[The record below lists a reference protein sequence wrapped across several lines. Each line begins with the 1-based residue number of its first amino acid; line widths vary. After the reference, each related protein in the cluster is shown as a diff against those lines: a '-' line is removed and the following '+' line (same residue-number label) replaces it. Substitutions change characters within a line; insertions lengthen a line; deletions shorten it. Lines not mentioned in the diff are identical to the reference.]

1 MKEKTLKIIGLGLA
15 FVIVLVIGLII
26 GFKISDVMSDKNNTL
41 ARKEEVTLEVEE
53 MTSTEEIPSEEE
65 TTVTEATSKTENE
78 TAEEATEQESEES
91 EEDNE
96 EEEDPNA
103 AEDAPDYLGDFH
115 RGECAKLV
123 EQRKALYGE
132 LDSYENTMAITAIN
146 EQIID
151 MNEYNFANKKVAFL
165 GDSITLGLGGTPIG
179 QDKYFGYD
187 EYLEGMLNI
196 GEIIGEGSGG
206 STIGRY
212 NEDSCFQSRLKDEI
226 PKDVD
231 IIICMGGVNDYID
244 GAGHFGDMEHLNYK
258 DTYCGSVDTLY
269 YTLKNSYKDA
279 DVFIVTPYRMKM
291 EEEGTAKG
299 IEFADYIQVQRELAE
314 YYRLPVFDVYNS
326 GILNT
331 TNPELASAFS
341 ADSIHLN
348 DAGYEILAK
357 QIGAELV
364 SYYGSRQ

>member
-1 MKEKTLKIIGLGLA
+1 MKERTLKIIGLVLA
-15 FVIVLVIGLII
+15 FFIVLVIGLII
-26 GFKISDVMSDKNNTL
+26 GIKVSGMVSGKGENTL
-41 ARKEEVTLEVEE
+41 AKKEEVTTEVAESSE
-53 MTSTEEIPSEEE
+53 AVTEAASTEGTTEAVSTETPATEE
-65 TTVTEATSKTENE
+65 TTE
-78 TAEEATEQESEES
+78 TDSDDDNDDD
-91 EEDNE
+91 EED
-96 EEEDPNA
+96 EDPNA

-132 LDSYENTMAITAIN
+132 IDSYENTMAITAIN

-212 NEDSCFQSRLKDEI
+212 NDDSCFEARLKHDI

-231 IIICMGGVNDYID
+231 IIIVMGGVNDYID
-244 GAGHFGDMEHLNYK
+244 GGSHFGDMEHLNKK
-258 DTYCGSVDTLY
+258 DTYCGSVDTLF
-269 YTLKNSYKDA
+269 YTLKNRYEDA

-291 EEEGTAKG
+291 EEEGAAKG
-299 IEFADYIQVQRELAE
+299 VEFSQYIQVQRDLAE

-331 TNPELASAFS
+331 TNDELAAAFS